1 MMEQKT
7 ISTEHNKGISSVNRN
22 TPNQE
27 TQQEIDLVE
36 VFFVLLHHWKS
47 LLLSFLIGAAVFGAY
62 HNMMVKPVYRATTEL
77 YITSTDSVISLQD
90 LQVGSALTAD
100 YQSIIT
106 SRAVLNKV
114 IDDLKLDTDY
124 KGLQKLISVSNPAG
138 THIIRTSV
146 STNNLAL
153 SRDIANDLLIVSID
167 RIYQIVGT
175 SEPTIIDYS
184 EAQAVEDATPGLIKY
199 LALGG
204 LVGFALVAAILSVET
219 ILNSTLKTDED
230 IEKYLQLPVLS
241 AVPYYN
247 E

>member
-7 ISTEHNKGISSVNRN
+7 ISTEHNKGISSANRN
-22 TPNQE
+22 IPNQAA
-27 TQQEIDLVE
+27 QQEIDLVE
-36 VFFVLLHHWKS
+36 LFFVLLHHWKS

-62 HNMMVKPVYRATTEL
+62 HNLMVKPVYRATTEL

-167 RIYQIVGT
+167 RIFQIVGT
-175 SEPTIIDYS
+175 SEPTIIDYA